1 MTALPPPSALPERAG
16 PIDAA
21 TLAEI
26 RAANAPVVIRDAVQ
40 DWPLVAAG
48 RAGAGAAIAY
58 LKRAPSAKPVGA
70 IMARPEEGG
79 RFFYNAAMTGMNF
92 AKAQGRLEM
101 FLDDLLHAASIAN
114 PPAMAV
120 QSEIIPDVLPHLA
133 AENRLPPLG
142 PAIDRVAPRIWIGNR
157 ITVAPHYDV
166 MENLAVCV
174 TGRRRFT
181 LFPPEQIANLY
192 PGPIELT
199 PAGTPVSVVDTRK
212 PDLQRFPRFAAAWDA
227 AQQATLEPGDAI
239 YIPYCWWHGVESLES
254 VNILVNYWWTQGV
267 PEGTGA
273 AYDAMLHA
281 LYAIKPLPPHMR
293 AIWRTWFDHF
303 VFETGGDPVA
313 HLPPQARGMLG
324 PVTPSL
330 LERMRRILRQ
340 ALSK

>member
-1 MTALPPPSALPERAG
+1 MTALPPPARLPEREG
-16 PIDAA
+16 PLDASM
-21 TLAEI
+21 LADI
-26 RAANAPVVIRDAVQ
+26 RAANAPVVIRHAVQ

-48 RAGAGAAIAY
+48 KAGPEAVIAY
-58 LKRAPSAKPVGA
+58 LKRSPSAKPVSA

-79 RFFYNAAMTGMNF
+79 RFFYNASMTGMNF

-101 FLDDLLHAASIAN
+101 FLDDLLRAAHVPN

-120 QSEIIPDVLPHLA
+120 QSEIIADTLPQVA
-133 AENRLPPLG
+133 AENLLPVL
-142 PAIDRVAPRIWIGNR
+142 AHVAPRIWIGNR

-166 MENLAVCV
+166 MENVAVCV
-174 TGRRRFT
+174 AGRRRFT

-199 PAGTPVSVVDTRK
+199 PAGTPVSVVDMRV
-212 PDLQRFPRFAAAWDA
+212 PDLARFPRFAAAWA
-227 AQQATLEPGDAI
+227 CAQQATLDPGDAL
-239 YIPYCWWHGVESLES
+239 YIPYCWWHGVESLDS
-254 VNILVNYWWTQGV
+254 VSILVNYWWTQDV

-293 AIWRTWFDHF
+293 AIWRAWFDHF

-313 HLPPQARGMLG
+313 HLPPQAKGMLG

-330 LERMRRILRQ
+330 LERMRQILRQ
-340 ALSK
+340 ALAK